1 MAQHTPTIKNE
12 TPLAPRAHSRHRPPR
27 LPGYDYSQA
36 GAYFITLCTHHRML
50 LFGQIENGQMRPN
63 NAGLM
68 VADVWET
75 LPRLFPD
82 LALDGFTIMP
92 NHIHGILFISP
103 PRHAFPFSQKGLALP
118 VGDDPRS
125 GHIRA
130 KGPHTIG
137 NIVGAFK
144 SLSTLRY
151 INNVKTSHWPS
162 FEGRLWQPNYY
173 EHVIRNE
180 SNLTQIRTYIANN
193 PAQWSLDREN
203 PINF

>member
-1 MAQHTPTIKNE
+1 MAQPTPTIKNE
-12 TPLAPRAHSRHRPPR
+12 KPPPSRTYPRHRPPR

-50 LFGQIENGQMRPN
+50 LFGQIENSRMRSN

-68 VADVWET
+68 IVDVWET

-82 LALDGFTIMP
+82 LALDMFTIMP

-103 PRHAFPFSQKGLALP
+103 SNHALP
-118 VGDDPRS
+118 CPQRDLDLPANDSRYS
-125 GHIRA
+125 DHTHA
-130 KGPHTIG
+130 KSPHTIG

-151 INNVKTSHWPS
+151 INNVKTSRWPP
-162 FEGRLWQPNYY
+162 FKGRLWQPNYY

-180 SNLTQIRTYIANN
+180 SNLTQIRTYITNN

-203 PINF
+203 PVNF